1 MISKP
6 KLGPVILAIAL
17 GAMLAFLF
25 STCQKCCAAQL
36 TIELTN
42 TLAVG
47 TPKLNANFTNL
58 FGYATNVGLWTNAQ
72 GPVNVKYY
80 GAKGDTN
87 TDDTAAIV
95 SAIAAADHVFMP
107 AGVYLI
113 SSTIEI
119 EKDGFRLTGDGTNTC
134 IIYTTNSAVESMIHV
149 KGRKVNNTLENLTLI
164 GNEYVTNAVKLGQTY
179 HALIRN
185 IRARNTQNGFFL
197 ISNVLNQIDTIS
209 VSSNEYPTQTNL
221 PYYGLLMNWCNS
233 VLVNNVIMEG
243 VTVGIMLTNGCAQN
257 QFNSG
262 SSEGND
268 YGVVISSTS
277 ARNVFVNMDCESNS
291 VRDFEVNGNLN
302 TFVNCLAD
310 NAFYLNAPHNRLY
323 GGACNDLEITSNSQ
337 HSAVYGTAYS
347 VLGTGTFT
355 DNGYKTTLIPIVDLF
370 TAVPTTKIWP
380 SAGSYEVT
388 PWDIVGQ
395 AGDTNYYA
403 RVVDE
408 AVGAGDVAW
417 HIATKIPS
425 AVLTTNLTLRTYPN
439 YVSTPGYF
447 DATNGYY
454 FSGVAGT
461 STTNTIFDRGG
472 TNWTITVQGGIVT
485 SVASNVV
492 DQWEDLQVPGLSA
505 KTGASAP
512 SLGNFLGAGGLQIYL
527 FQAASVDD
535 QVYFTVQFPHA
546 YKEGTDVEPHVHWTQ
561 TAATG
566 AGTNVVWGLEY
577 SWANAN
583 TEFPAVATIYVTN
596 TISGTNWQHQIAS
609 FPTVSGT
616 NKTVSSI
623 MNCRLFRAGN
633 SATADDYDQNAA
645 LLQFDI
651 HYKRDS
657 NGSVNELSK

>member
-1 MISKP
+1 MIKP
-6 KLGPVILAIAL
+6 RNLKASLLLFFIGTLL
-17 GAMLAFLF
+17 CFLF
-25 STCQKCCAAQL
+25 YSCLPCGGAQL

-47 TPKLNANFTNL
+47 TPKMNANFTNL
-58 FGYATNVGLWTNAQ
+58 FGYATNVGLWTNVQ
-72 GPVNVKYY
+72 GPVNVKYS
-80 GAKGDTN
+80 GAKGDGA

-95 SAIAAADHVFMP
+95 SAISTNDHVFMP
-107 AGVYLI
+107 AGIYLI

-134 IIYTTNSAVESMIHV
+134 IIYTTNVGTVAMIHV

-179 HALIRN
+179 HALVRN
-185 IRARNTQNGFFL
+185 VRARNTQNGFLL

-209 VSSNEYPTQTNL
+209 VSSNEHPTQTNV
-221 PYYGLLMNWCNS
+221 PYCGLIMDWCNS
-233 VLVNNVIMEG
+233 VLINNVIMEG
-243 VTVGIMLTNGCAQN
+243 VTVGILLTNGCAQN

-262 SSEGND
+262 SSEAND
-268 YGVVISSTS
+268 YGVVISANSS
-277 ARNVFVNMDCESNS
+277 RNIFVNMDCESNA

-323 GGACNDLEITSNSQ
+323 GGACNDIEITSNSQ

-403 RVVDE
+403 RIIDE
-408 AVGAGDVAW
+408 AIGAGDVAW

-454 FSGVAGT
+454 HAGT
-461 STTNTIFDRGG
+461 QGTSVTNSWTCSGS
-472 TNWTITVQGGIVT
+472 TNWTIIVRGGIIT
-485 SVASNVV
+485 S
-492 DQWEDLQVPGLSA
+492 
-505 KTGASAP
+505 
-512 SLGNFLGAGGLQIYL
+512 
-527 FQAASVDD
+527 
-535 QVYFTVQFPHA
+535 FTHTP
-546 YKEGTDVEPHVHWTQ
+546 
-561 TAATG
+561 
-566 AGTNVVWGLEY
+566 
-577 SWANAN
+577 
-583 TEFPAVATIYVTN
+583 
-596 TISGTNWQHQIAS
+596 
-609 FPTVSGT
+609 
-616 NKTVSSI
+616 
-623 MNCRLFRAGN
+623 
-633 SATADDYDQNAA
+633 
-645 LLQFDI
+645 
-651 HYKRDS
+651 
-657 NGSVNELSK
+657 